1 MYKRKH
7 WVAVVIGRVAFLI
20 AFFTIATLVVISAAG
35 LKIEFK
41 ERRVIQ
47 TSMIIVSSE
56 PSDATL
62 TLDGEIQNGKSP
74 WRLNNLL
81 SGVHQ
86 LEITKKGY
94 SKWLKNIQLSPGE
107 TALVDEPI
115 LYLSSPSEIPLDA
128 NYQNDL
134 VANLDKLEE
143 DNSIKITNGNELWR
157 DNKLVT
163 RVSQEIFKP
172 RTYRDDQH
180 ISFISSGWLHIIDI
194 DGTNDYTPVQLDEN
208 SNYLFINKGMTLVYK
223 KGDMVSALKIR

>member
-1 MYKRKH
+1 
-7 WVAVVIGRVAFLI
+7 
-20 AFFTIATLVVISAAG
+20 
-35 LKIEFK
+35 
-41 ERRVIQ
+41 
-47 TSMIIVSSE
+47 
-56 PSDATL
+56 
-62 TLDGEIQNGKSP
+62 
-74 WRLNNLL
+74 
-81 SGVHQ
+81 
-86 LEITKKGY
+86 
-94 SKWLKNIQLSPGE
+94 
-107 TALVDEPI
+107 
-115 LYLSSPSEIPLDA
+115 
-128 NYQNDL
+128 L